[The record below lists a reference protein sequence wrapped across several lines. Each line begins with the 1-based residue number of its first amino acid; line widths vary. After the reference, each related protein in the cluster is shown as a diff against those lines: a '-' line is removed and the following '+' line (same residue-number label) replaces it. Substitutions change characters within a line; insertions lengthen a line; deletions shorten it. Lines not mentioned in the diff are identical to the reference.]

1 MGGLDP
7 KTLILMY
14 RSLSDFYE
22 HFKESRITKRRFRES
37 LWEELIHEW
46 SQHALFSVNEIGK
59 TFEGR
64 AIHEVRFGIGPIHI
78 CAWSQMHGDEATATK
93 ALADIF
99 RFLSQ
104 NEDEFDSFR
113 EILHQNISFFVIPRL
128 NADGAARWT
137 RETAL
142 GIDMNRDA
150 QSQFSPEAKLLS
162 DWADAILPVFAF
174 NLHDQNRLYSV
185 GSSPHQTHIA
195 LLATT
200 GDEHGT
206 WTSSRI
212 RAGKLANRMYRNIEV
227 ELVNKIAKWSDEYN
241 PRAFGDTFQSR
252 GYGLLLLESGGA
264 GWDLE
269 KHSLRKINACL
280 LLDALYS
287 IATDSWKTE
296 SMDLYQ
302 QLQTNERCIV
312 DIKLKN
318 APLNTDQSVRADIAI
333 NLKEQIDEQGDIS
346 YCWIIEDIGDMSI
359 YHGLTE
365 IDATTFELA
374 KNQVIEKEKTY
385 TQLQFIQG
393 EKIAFQ
399 LSDFTNK
406 IQK

>member
-1 MGGLDP
+1 
-7 KTLILMY
+7 
-14 RSLSDFYE
+14 
-22 HFKESRITKRRFRES
+22 
-37 LWEELIHEW
+37 
-46 SQHALFSVNEIGK
+46 
-59 TFEGR
+59 
-64 AIHEVRFGIGPIHI
+64 
-78 CAWSQMHGDEATATK
+78 MHGDEATATK

-99 RFLSQ
+99 LFLTQ
-104 NEDEFDSFR
+104 KGDEFDSFR
-113 EILHQNISFFVIPRL
+113 EKLHQNISFFVIPRL

-137 RETAL
+137 RETAV

-150 QSQFSPEAKLLS
+150 QRLLSPEARVLS
-162 DWADAILPVFAF
+162 DWADSIQPTFAF

-185 GSSPHQTHIA
+185 GSTPHQTHIA
-195 LLATT
+195 FLATT

-206 WTSSRI
+206 WTPSRI
-212 RAGKLANRMYRNIEV
+212 RAGKLANRMYKHIEG
-227 ELVNKIAKWSDEYN
+227 ELENKIAKWSDEYN
-241 PRAFGDTFQSR
+241 SRAFGDTFQSR

-302 QLQTNERCIV
+302 QLQTNERAIV

-318 APLNTDQSVRADIAI
+318 APLNKDKSIHADIAI
-333 NLKEQIDEQGDIS
+333 NLKESIDLQGEIS
-346 YCWIIEDIGDMSI
+346 YAWIIEDIGDMSI

-365 IDATTFELA
+365 IDASSFELESE
-374 KNQVIEKEKTY
+374 QSIEKEKIY
-385 TQLQFIQG
+385 TQLRFRQG
-393 EKIAFQ
+393 EKIIFQ
-399 LSDFTNK
+399 LSDYTAK